1 MNVTLSDDVLS
12 AIDASGDRPV
22 KLVHPVTKKV
32 YLLVSEDRYERL
44 RPLFEDDPMTHEEQR
59 FLLQQAGKRADW
71 DAPEMDAY
79 DHYDE
84 HRSNPES

>member
-1 MNVTLSDDVLS
+1 MTFTLTDDVLN
-12 AIDASGDRPV
+12 AIDASGDQPV
-22 KLVHPVTKKV
+22 KLVHPVTKRV

-44 RPLFEDDPMTHEEQR
+44 KPLFEDVPMTHEEQR

-84 HRSNPES
+84 QRPKSTS